1 MELNFRTLTASEIE
15 CRADVVGN
23 FIEISLHN
31 KAHTCTSI
39 LNETVGPMGWEKEYT
54 NGNKNCIV
62 RIWDKDKNMM
72 ISKEDCGGPLTE
84 KDGHKGQASNGFK
97 RVCALGWG
105 LGIEL
110 YSQPQI
116 KLPRTDFN
124 VTYDNK
130 NNIMVS
136 EEYSVSLIEYDD
148 ARQITRCQIVNKAG
162 QVVYDGPDENGG
174 SRVAPPVEE
183 EEELIIPENADI
195 LNDEHSDTDEE
206 EILSDVETNASG
218 DEELDDLPDNTDG
231 YDDEITDAFMG
242 QNMPFSKTDYAAEI
256 DFEITRTHVRKA
268 DVLKKLG
275 INSLDEIDSVDE
287 DLVEETLNKL
297 KGMETR

>member
-1 MELNFRTLTASEIE
+1 MDLEFRTLTASEIE

-39 LNETVGPMGWEKEYT
+39 LNETVGPMNWEKEYT
-54 NGNKNCIV
+54 NGNKNCVV

-72 ISKEDCGGPLTE
+72 ISKEDCGGPLTD

-116 KLPRTDFN
+116 KLPRTDSN
-124 VTYDNK
+124 VIYDNK
-130 NNIMVS
+130 NNIVVS
-136 EEYSVSLIEYDD
+136 EEYSVSLIEYSEE
-148 ARQITRCQIVNKAG
+148 RQITRCQIVNKAG
-162 QVVYDGPDENGG
+162 QIVYDGPDDNGG
-174 SRVAPPVEE
+174 SRVTPPIEE
-183 EEELIIPENADI
+183 EEQLIIPENADM
-195 LNDEHSDTDEE
+195 LNDEHAEVEDDDVIANAVVDQEDSVEE
-206 EILSDVETNASG
+206 
-218 DEELDDLPDNTDG
+218 LPDNTDG
-231 YDDEITDAFMG
+231 YEDAITDAFME
-242 QNMPFSKTDYAAEI
+242 QKMPFSKTDYAAEL

-275 INSLDEIDSVDE
+275 ISSLDEINTVDE

>member
-1 MELNFRTLTASEIE
+1 MALEFRTLTASEIE

-39 LNETVGPMGWEKEYT
+39 LNETVGPMNWEKEYT
-54 NGNKNCIV
+54 NGNKNCVV

-72 ISKEDCGGPLTE
+72 ISKEDCGGPLTD

-116 KLPRTDFN
+116 KLPRTDSN
-124 VTYDNK
+124 VIYDNK
-130 NNIMVS
+130 NNIVVS
-136 EEYSVSLIEYDD
+136 EEYSVSLIEYSEE
-148 ARQITRCQIVNKAG
+148 RQITRCQIVNKAG
-162 QVVYDGPDENGG
+162 QIVYDGPDDNGG
-174 SRVAPPVEE
+174 SRVTPPVDEE
-183 EEELIIPENADI
+183 EQLIIPENADM
-195 LNDEHSDTDEE
+195 LNDEHSEVEDDDVIANAVVDQEDSVEE
-206 EILSDVETNASG
+206 
-218 DEELDDLPDNTDG
+218 LPDNTDG
-231 YDDEITDAFMG
+231 YEDAITDAFME
-242 QNMPFSKTDYAAEI
+242 QKMPFSKTDYAAEL

-275 INSLDEIDSVDE
+275 ISSLDEIDTVDE

>member
-1 MELNFRTLTASEIE
+1 MDLEFRTLTASEIE

-39 LNETVGPMGWEKEYT
+39 LNETVGPMNWEKEYT
-54 NGNKNCIV
+54 NGNKNCVV

-72 ISKEDCGGPLTE
+72 ISKEDCGGPLTD

-116 KLPRTDFN
+116 KLPRTDSN
-124 VTYDNK
+124 VIYDNK
-130 NNIMVS
+130 NNIVVS
-136 EEYSVSLIEYDD
+136 EEYSVSLIEYSEE
-148 ARQITRCQIVNKAG
+148 RQITRCQIVNKAG
-162 QVVYDGPDENGG
+162 QIVYDGPDDNGG
-174 SRVAPPVEE
+174 SRVTHPVDEE
-183 EEELIIPENADI
+183 EQLIIPENADM
-195 LNDEHSDTDEE
+195 LNDEHSEIEDDDVIANAVVDQEDSVEE
-206 EILSDVETNASG
+206 
-218 DEELDDLPDNTDG
+218 LPDNTDG
-231 YDDEITDAFMG
+231 YEDAITDAFME
-242 QNMPFSKTDYAAEI
+242 QKMPFSKTDYAAEL

-275 INSLDEIDSVDE
+275 ISSLDEIDTVDE

>member
-1 MELNFRTLTASEIE
+1 MDLNFRTLTASEIE

-39 LNETVGPMGWEKEYT
+39 LNEVVGPMNWEKEYT
-54 NGNKNCIV
+54 NGNKNCVV
-62 RIWDKDKNMM
+62 RIWDKDKKMM
-72 ISKEDCGGPLTE
+72 ISKEDCGGPLTD

-116 KLPRTDFN
+116 KLPRTDAN
-124 VTYDNK
+124 VTYDNR
-130 NNIMVS
+130 NNVVVS
-136 EEYSVSLIEYDD
+136 EEYSVALIEYSEE
-148 ARQITRCQIVNKAG
+148 RQITRCQIVNRAG
-162 QVVYDGPDENGG
+162 QIVYDGPDENGG
-174 SRVAPPVEE
+174 SRVTPPVEE
-183 EEELIIPENADI
+183 EEQLVIPENADM
-195 LNDEHSDTDEE
+195 LNDEHSEIEDDDVIANTVVDQEDSVEE
-206 EILSDVETNASG
+206 
-218 DEELDDLPDNTDG
+218 LPDNTDG
-231 YDDEITDAFMG
+231 YEDAITDAFME
-242 QNMPFSKTDYAAEI
+242 QKMPFSKTDYAAEL

-275 INSLDEIDSVDE
+275 ISSLDEIDTVDE